1 MALLR
6 SLPLFVIVLLIYNA
20 LMLTGD
26 IHSTLAGTILSV
38 NLPSGSNWVLSV
50 SDLLII
56 IGVITLY
63 LEIFKATRT
72 SMSSI
77 LDHSLSMV
85 VFVVFL
91 LEFIMVKD
99 AGTSAFF
106 VLTLMA
112 LLDVVAGFTVTIV
125 AARRDFGF
133 GNPDL

>member
-6 SLPLFVIVLLIYNA
+6 SIPLFVIVLLIYNA
-20 LMLTGD
+20 LMLTGN
-26 IHSTLAGTILSV
+26 IHGTLSSNILGV
-38 NLPSGSNWVLSV
+38 DLPSGAHWSLNV
-50 SDLLII
+50 SELLIV

-72 SMSSI
+72 SMSSV

-91 LEFIMVKD
+91 LEFVMVAN

-106 VLTLMA
+106 ILTLMS

>member
-6 SLPLFVIVLLIYNA
+6 SIPLFVIVLLIYNA

-26 IHSTLAGTILSV
+26 INATLASQVLSAS
-38 NLPSGSNWVLSV
+38 LPSGSVWTLSV
-50 SDLLII
+50 SELLIVV
-56 IGVITLY
+56 GVITLY

-77 LDHSLSMV
+77 LDHSLSMLI
-85 VFVVFL
+85 FVVFL
-91 LEFIMVKD
+91 LEFIMVKG

-106 VLTLMA
+106 VLTLMS